1 MTKGRIAVR
10 TNRAN
15 AENEKTFNLNGVKFT
30 QLARIRIVYT
40 LYTVSQKTRH

>member
-15 AENEKTFNLNGVKFT
+15 VFNEKTFNLNGVKFT
-30 QLARIRIVYT
+30 RLVYRITSVVG
-40 LYTVSQKTRH
+40 L